1 MASQMPRI
9 HSTKLSEQVAQSLE
23 QLILDGVYAVGERL
37 PSERQLAED
46 YGVSRPS
53 VRGALSTLAARNLIE
68 TRHGGGHY
76 VSEQLHSDFLSLWQN
91 LLSRHDYM
99 ELDVL
104 EFRRAFEGVM
114 AGLAAERATET
125 DLERI
130 RSCLE
135 LMDVAA
141 QSENVVQQSEA
152 DVGFHQAVAEAS
164 HNVLFGHLSSSL
176 LAMLHRHTQKNL
188 DNMFS
193 AGGDKKQLRAQ
204 HQAIYD
210 AVAEHN
216 SARAISAAQSHI
228 DYVKT
233 TLLEA
238 RAQSARESRA
248 QALAHKDRIK
258 QLRSNK

>member
-1 MASQMPRI
+1 M
-9 HSTKLSEQVAQSLE
+9 
-23 QLILDGVYAVGERL
+23 
-37 PSERQLAED
+37 
-46 YGVSRPS
+46 
-53 VRGALSTLAARNLIE
+53 
-68 TRHGGGHY
+68 
-76 VSEQLHSDFLSLWQN
+76 
-91 LLSRHDYM
+91 
-99 ELDVL
+99 
-104 EFRRAFEGVM
+104 
-114 AGLAAERATET
+114 
-125 DLERI
+125 
-130 RSCLE
+130 
-135 LMDVAA
+135 AA

-188 DNMFS
+188 ANMFS
-193 AGGDKKQLRAQ
+193 AGGDKQQLRAQ

-210 AVAEHN
+210 AVAEHDA
-216 SARAISAAQSHI
+216 ARAISAAQSHI

-248 QALAHKDRIK
+248 QALARKDRIK